1 MKYHIFLGME
11 ISTDE
16 FFAAIANPIR
26 LRCLAL
32 VVQAGELCVCE
43 LMYALELSQPMVS
56 RHLAQLR
63 KSGLLR
69 DRREGHW
76 VYYRLPE
83 NLPSWVVAIV
93 QTTVEGI
100 KPLAPYVTDLARL
113 QAMPDRPGAVCC
125 T

>member
-69 DRREGHW
+69 DRREGHCPRGSHLAADRADAQRDCGQRGE
-76 VYYRLPE
+76 VPAEGLAGSLMRLR
-83 NLPSWVVAIV
+83 S
-93 QTTVEGI
+93 
-100 KPLAPYVTDLARL
+100 
-113 QAMPDRPGAVCC
+113 GASAERRCMNR
-125 T
+125 